1 MGVKVPDKKKMY
13 HRDEDSRR
21 QQKPDADSGR
31 QRMRV
36 DSGGQQMEGGCVNAR
51 WRTSCRD
58 IIPLPPPRLSLPWEA
73 PLESNQV
80 MKGSRGK
87 SNKTQ
92 MCSKASCP
100 ETLALCIARSTL
112 PRDDPVA

>member
-1 MGVKVPDKKKMY
+1 MGVKVPDKKKRY

-31 QRMRV
+31 QRMRG
-36 DSGGQQMEGGCVNAR
+36 DSGGQQMGGGCVNAR

-58 IIPLPPPRLSLPWEA
+58 IITLPHPRVSLPREA

-100 ETLALCIARSTL
+100 ETLALCIAR
-112 PRDDPVA
+112 